1 MESRCF
7 VFMMFLILFLTGCAT
22 IGPGPTNKNYK
33 RAVETLPMAA
43 DALYSM
49 PASWY
54 PNTLLGDAD
63 SFNHTSISGRL
74 FITPERLVFAVYDD
88 SKNSFLQGYEIVFS
102 NITWMTGKIHGV
114 ARIIRFQSNNT
125 IQSFIFGG
133 WAKEEGQDLNKDQI
147 LEYILG
153 RVQ

>member
-1 MESRCF
+1 MIT
-7 VFMMFLILFLTGCAT
+7 LILFLTGCAAV
-22 IGPGPTNKNYK
+22 GPGPTDKAYK
-33 RAVETLPMAA
+33 QAVETLPIAA
-43 DALYSM
+43 DALYTI
-49 PASWY
+49 PATWF

-63 SFNHTSISGRL
+63 SFNHTSTSGRL

-88 SKNSFLQGYEIVFS
+88 STNSFLQGYEAVFS
-102 NITWMTGKIHGV
+102 NISWMTGRIHGV

-125 IQSFIFGG
+125 IQSFLFGG
-133 WAKEEGQDLNKDQI
+133 WTKEEGQDLNKDQI